1 MTDRP
6 EGGSPRSRNRMLA
19 LGAGA
24 VLLAGVVTA
33 GVIAAGGNGP
43 AQANLPTA
51 STSANA
57 SAAAPAAPA
66 GKGAPITISG
76 TDPITGRAVSLASF
90 TGKPVVLQIWA
101 SWCPGCNEEAP
112 DLAKVIA
119 ARKKDVH
126 FVGLNYSDNSS
137 DAKGFFTKYGL
148 SFPNIEDQSGQTA
161 FKLGLQG
168 TPTTVFL
175 DAQHREVGRVVGA
188 TDQAGLEQAI
198 NQLTG
203 S

>member
-1 MTDRP
+1 
-6 EGGSPRSRNRMLA
+6 MLA
-19 LGAGA
+19 MGAGV

-43 AQANLPTA
+43 ARANLPTV

-57 SAAAPAAPA
+57 TAAAPVAPT

-76 TDPITGRAVSLASF
+76 TDPITGRAVSLAAF

-112 DLAKVIA
+112 ALAKVIA
-119 ARKKDVH
+119 ARNTDVH
-126 FVGLNYSDNSS
+126 FVGLNYRDNAG

-148 SFPNIEDQSGQTA
+148 SFPNIEDPSGTAA

-203 S
+203 L

>member
-1 MTDRP
+1 MADPSQTER
-6 EGGSPRSRNRMLA
+6 PRSRNRMLA
-19 LGAGA
+19 IGAGV

-43 AQANLPTA
+43 ARANLPTV
-51 STSANA
+51 STSASS
-57 SAAAPAAPA
+57 SAAAPEAPA
-66 GKGAPITISG
+66 GKGAPILISG
-76 TDPITGRAVSLASF
+76 TDPITGRAVNLASF

-119 ARKKDVH
+119 ARKDVH
-126 FVGLNYSDNSS
+126 FVGLNYRDNSS
-137 DAKGFFTKYGL
+137 DAKGFFAKYGL
-148 SFPNIEDQSGQTA
+148 SFPNIADESGTA
-161 FKLGLQG
+161 AIKLGLQG

-175 DAQHREVGRVVGA
+175 DAQHREVGRIVGA

-198 NQLTG
+198 AQLTG
-203 S
+203 T